1 MISPLATSSACSRPT
16 SAMCY
21 GSSMN
26 IYAYSSRKDP
36 DVLGFTSDITGRNL
50 PGKYAPWQPSN
61 AGATIVTGGGD
72 DPVSV
77 AVQGVGYFI
86 ARDRSV
92 P

>member
-1 MISPLATSSACSRPT
+1 MK
-16 SAMCY
+16 
-21 GSSMN
+21 
-26 IYAYSSRKDP
+26 IYAYSSQKDP
-36 DVLGFTSDITGRNL
+36 DVLGFTSDVTGKNL

-92 P
+92 Q

>member
-1 MISPLATSSACSRPT
+1 VLDHCRAAHIGRRRQCAKVSTMK
-16 SAMCY
+16 
-21 GSSMN
+21 
-26 IYAYSSRKDP
+26 IYAYSSQKDP

-50 PGKYAPWQPSN
+50 PGKYAPWRSSN

-92 P
+92 Q